1 MQARTKRGALDDCLL
16 PQVRVKHVL
25 KGDAMRILIA
35 EDDSTSAQY
44 MSGLLTRFGECTVVE
59 DGELAL
65 AAYHAARAEGRPYE
79 FICLD
84 IMMPRMNGQEVLEEI
99 RRGEAEAGVAS
110 GSGVKIVMTT
120 ALGDVRSVM
129 SAYKGGAT
137 AYITKPILT
146 ERLFETMCSL
156 GFEV

>member
-1 MQARTKRGALDDCLL
+1 
-16 PQVRVKHVL
+16 
-25 KGDAMRILIA
+25 MRILIA
-35 EDDSTSAQY
+35 EDDNTSARY
-44 MSGLLTRFGECTVVE
+44 MAGLLGRFGECTVVE

-65 AAYHAARAEGRPYE
+65 KAYRTARDEGRPYE

-84 IMMPRMNGQEVLEEI
+84 IMMPRMDGQEVLEAI
-99 RRGEAEAGVAS
+99 RREEETAGLDP
-110 GSGVKIVMTT
+110 GKGVKIVMTT

-137 AYITKPILT
+137 AYITKPVLT
-146 ERLFETMCSL
+146 ERLYETMGSL

>member
-1 MQARTKRGALDDCLL
+1 
-16 PQVRVKHVL
+16 
-25 KGDAMRILIA
+25 MRILIA
-35 EDDSTSAQY
+35 EDDSTSARY
-44 MSGLLTRFGECTVVE
+44 MSGLLARFGECVVVE

-65 AAYHAARAEGRPYE
+65 AAYKAALEEGKP
-79 FICLD
+79 FQLICLD
-84 IMMPRMNGQEVLEEI
+84 IMMPRKNGQEVLEDI
-99 RRGEAEAGVAS
+99 RQLERAADMKPGQ
-110 GSGVKIVMTT
+110 GVKIIMTT

-146 ERLFETMCSL
+146 ERLYETICSL

>member
-1 MQARTKRGALDDCLL
+1 
-16 PQVRVKHVL
+16 
-25 KGDAMRILIA
+25 MRILIA
-35 EDDSTSAQY
+35 EDDTTSARY
-44 MSGLLTRFGECTVVE
+44 MLGLLARFGECTVVE

-65 AAYHAARAEGRPYE
+65 AAFHAARDEGRPFE

-84 IMMPRMNGQEVLEEI
+84 IMMPRKNGQEVLEEI
-99 RRGEAEAGVAS
+99 RREETDAGIAP
-110 GSGVKIVMTT
+110 GQGVKIVMTT

-137 AYITKPILT
+137 AYITKPIMT
-146 ERLFETMCSL
+146 ERLYETMCSL

>member
-1 MQARTKRGALDDCLL
+1 
-16 PQVRVKHVL
+16 
-25 KGDAMRILIA
+25 MRILIA
-35 EDDSTSAQY
+35 EDDSTSARY
-44 MSGLLTRFGECTVVE
+44 MSGLLARFGECVVVE

-65 AAYHAARAEGRPYE
+65 AAYKAALEEGKP
-79 FICLD
+79 FQLICLD
-84 IMMPRMNGQEVLEEI
+84 IMMPRKNGQEVLEEI
-99 RRGEAEAGVAS
+99 RQLEQAADVKPGQ
-110 GSGVKIVMTT
+110 GVKIIMTT

-146 ERLFETMCSL
+146 ERLYETICSL

>member
-1 MQARTKRGALDDCLL
+1 
-16 PQVRVKHVL
+16 
-25 KGDAMRILIA
+25 MRILIA
-35 EDDSTSAQY
+35 EDDSTSARY
-44 MSGLLTRFGECTVVE
+44 MSGLLARFGECVVVE

-65 AAYHAARAEGRPYE
+65 AAYKAALEQGKP
-79 FICLD
+79 FQLICLD
-84 IMMPRMNGQEVLEEI
+84 IMMPRKNGQEVLEEI
-99 RRGEAEAGVAS
+99 RQLEQAS
-110 GSGVKIVMTT
+110 DVKPGQGVKIIMTT

-146 ERLFETMCSL
+146 ERLYETICSL